1 MEPNKA
7 SMTALVSAYA
17 RAYHAL
23 YDEPKVFDD
32 TLARQILT
40 DEQFAGI
47 SGHMAQGISF
57 FNPDEAH
64 LYPDTASALQ
74 WVIQTQIAPHILA
87 RSRYAEDRLAEVVAS
102 GVGQYVILGAGYD
115 TFSFRKPEALSSLR
129 VFEVDHPATQAAKA
143 GRIKA
148 LGWEIP
154 SSLCFVPFDFSG
166 EGLGQ
171 ALTASG
177 YDPAMPVFFSW
188 LGVTYYL
195 TRDEITRT
203 LADISSISSPGSSI
217 VFDYP
222 DDGLFDE
229 NAPSRV
235 RRMVAL
241 AAASGEPMRMA
252 LTRADLT
259 AILDQ
264 AGYRIREHLTPAD
277 IESRYFSGRIDA
289 YHAFENI
296 HFIQAGIRE

>member
-1 MEPNKA
+1 MEPNNP

-32 TLARQILT
+32 TLARQMLT

-57 FNPDEAH
+57 FNPEEAH
-64 LYPDTASALQ
+64 LYPDPDTALR
-74 WVIQTQIAPHILA
+74 WVVQTQIAPHILA
-87 RSRYAEDRLAEVVAS
+87 RSRYAEDRLADAMAS
-102 GVGQYVILGAGYD
+102 GVRQYVILGAGYD
-115 TFSFRKPEALSSLR
+115 TFAFRNAEMTHLQ
-129 VFEVDHPATQAAKA
+129 VFEVDHPVTQAPKVN
-143 GRIKA
+143 RIDA

-154 SSLCFVPFDFSG
+154 SFLHFVPFDFSG
-166 EGLGQ
+166 DGMGQ
-171 ALTASG
+171 ALLASG
-177 YDPAMPVFFSW
+177 YDPAVPALFSW

-203 LADISSISSPGSSI
+203 LTAVSSISAPGSSI

-229 NAPSRV
+229 DAPGRV
-235 RRMVAL
+235 HRMTAL
-241 AAASGEPMRMA
+241 AAASGEPMRTA
-252 LTRADLT
+252 LTFADL
-259 AILDQ
+259 AAMLDRT
-264 AGYRIREHLTPAD
+264 GYFIRERLTPAD
-277 IESRYFSGRIDA
+277 IDSRYFSERIDA